1 MRPKSPSLEAGRARL
16 PPTRRVSRALN
27 VRNKFLLEPKLH
39 QERRMVVKRE
49 ECVAYAADM
58 IVVCLEIGGLV
69 GSWVGGGRR
78 SVDEGLESG

>member
-1 MRPKSPSLEAGRARL
+1 
-16 PPTRRVSRALN
+16 
-27 VRNKFLLEPKLH
+27 
-39 QERRMVVKRE
+39 MVVKRE